1 MNQKILGYNIVSV
14 AGGLVATIAIFIVF
28 YIIASTYAA
37 GSISVEA
44 EGAPVGNAKSVDD
57 PAASGGKALQFAG
70 STTGPVDPPPVGN
83 FDPRQPAPGELF
95 PATDG
100 SPNYMRSIIPDN
112 PRLDPGSDAMVAQAV
127 SDPPVFSG
135 PEWLIP
141 VYMTSNSDPGYSP
154 SINDPGWGCSTG
166 PGLMHIP
173 DFATRELPGANSG
186 FFDGWVVTANRDDN
200 TVKAIWQAEKPGGN
214 WTGTCAGTYSLDGNG
229 ADETKIEGVGTGS
242 ETQAGFGLITYNE
255 LLAGEIDHALYLTS
269 TNSCSSFRLPAG
281 KSDGGGGGDCLPMGA
296 RVQLDPAVDCEGI
309 AGSEGERMV
318 CIAFQKYGGYIL
330 DSGGPGPI
338 SGIATIGDDM
348 TDPNR
353 QAWERPGNPMRG
365 SRGCGE
371 IGPNCGALTSI
382 GIDGSP
388 EALGNI
394 PWDRL
399 RVLASWNGQ

>member
-44 EGAPVGNAKSVDD
+44 EGAPVGNAKSISD
-57 PAASGGKALQFAG
+57 PAASDGKALQFAG

-83 FDPRQPAPGELF
+83 YDPRQPAPGELF

-100 SPNYMRSIIPDN
+100 SINYTRTPIPDN
-112 PRLDPGSDAMVAQAV
+112 PRIDPNSSVYVAQAV
-127 SDPPVFSG
+127 NDPPIMSG

-141 VYMTSNSDPGYSP
+141 VYMTSNSDPAYSP
-154 SINDPGWGCSTG
+154 SISDPYGTCSIG
-166 PGLMHIP
+166 PGQMHIP
-173 DFATRELPGANSG
+173 DFATRETPGAG
-186 FFDGWVVTANRDDN
+186 EGDAWIVTANRDDN
-200 TVKAIWQAEKPGGN
+200 TVRAIWGASKSGGN
-214 WTGTCAGTYSLDGNG
+214 WTGTCAGSFALDGNG
-229 ADETKIEGVGTGS
+229 AEESLVQGVGTGS
-242 ETQAGFGLITYNE
+242 DTQAGLGLIAFSE

-269 TNSCSSFRLPAG
+269 TNSCSEYRRPAV
-281 KSDGGGGGDCLPMGA
+281 KSDGDGGGDCIPMGA

-309 AGSEGERMV
+309 AGSEGEKMI
-318 CIAFQKYGGYIL
+318 CIAFQVYGGYIL

-338 SGIATIGDDM
+338 SGIATIGDDL
-348 TDPNR
+348 TDPDR
-353 QAWERPGNPMRG
+353 QPWERPGNPMRG
-365 SRGCGE
+365 GRDCGP
-371 IGPNCGALTSI
+371 ISPSCGALSSV
-382 GIDGSP
+382 GLDGSP